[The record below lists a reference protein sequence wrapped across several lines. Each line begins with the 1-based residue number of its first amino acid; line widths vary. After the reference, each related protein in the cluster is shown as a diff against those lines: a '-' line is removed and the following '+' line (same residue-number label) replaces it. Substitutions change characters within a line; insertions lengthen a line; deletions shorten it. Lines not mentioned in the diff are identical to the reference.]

1 MALLTDGSE
10 KSGSALGDM
19 CMWLESLSLLNF
31 RCFKDLTVEFDKK
44 LTVIVAENGL
54 GKTAILDAI
63 ATGYG
68 RYLTKLPNIKGR
80 TTSETD
86 VRLSKGEQKERV
98 MAIHWEARTTE
109 NELIEWSSIR
119 RAPLTRITFQ
129 KLMAGQPDGR
139 FQAGSKVMDEYT
151 RRLVEAEDA
160 GDSVLIPV
168 IAYYGTNRAIREDVK
183 RRRNFKKQFERFAA
197 LEGALDP
204 DSRFRAAFEWFNA
217 LEDEERREREARR
230 SFKYVHPELEA
241 VRRAMIRML
250 PDGFSNP
257 RTEIRP
263 LRFVIDRTL
272 PDGVITTFRISQLSD
287 GYRVVLGLVM
297 DLARRLAQANG
308 AYASKLKKRT
318 SVLDLPAIA
327 LIDEVDLHLHPIWQQ
342 TILSDLMRTFPGT
355 QFIVTTHSPQ
365 VLSTV
370 RKENIRVIARDQYG
384 NVAAMK
390 PLGRTYGRPSGDV
403 MHSVML
409 VDPQPPIAEKAD
421 LELLTALVDQGKYSS
436 KKAKDLMSAL
446 LIALGEEHP
455 QLQRLQRSILRKRVL
470 MS

>member
-1 MALLTDGSE
+1 MDLQFRFGIR
-10 KSGSALGDM
+10 GM
-19 CMWLESLSLLNF
+19 CMWLERLSLLNF
-31 RCFKDLTVEFDKK
+31 RCFKDITIEFDKR

-63 ATGYG
+63 AIGFG
-68 RYLTKLPNIKGR
+68 RYLTKLPDVKGR
-80 TTSETD
+80 TTTETD
-86 VRLSKGEQKERV
+86 VRLSRGEQRERV
-98 MAIHWEARTTE
+98 MAIHWEARTAD
-109 NELIEWSSIR
+109 NEVLAWSSTR

-129 KLMAGQPDGR
+129 KLMAVQPGNR
-139 FQAGSKVMDEYT
+139 YQAGAKDMDEFT
-151 RRLVEAEDA
+151 RRLVESEDA
-160 GDSVLIPV
+160 GDLGLIPV

-217 LEDEERREREARR
+217 LEDEERRERAARR
-230 SFKYVHPELEA
+230 SFKYVQPELEA

-250 PDGFSNP
+250 PGGFSNP

-263 LRFVIDRTL
+263 LRFVIDRTM
-272 PDGVITTFRISQLSD
+272 PDGATTTFRISQLSD

-308 AYASKLKKRT
+308 AYASTLKKRT

-327 LIDEVDLHLHPIWQQ
+327 LIDEVDLHLHPVWQQ
-342 TILSDLMRTFPGT
+342 IILTDLMRTFPCT

-370 RKENIRVIARDQYG
+370 KRDNIRIIAPDQHG

-409 VDPQPPIAEKAD
+409 VDPQPPINEKAD
-421 LELLTALVDQGKYSS
+421 LEILTALVDQGKSES
-436 KKAKDLMSAL
+436 KKAKDLMDTL
-446 LIALGEEHP
+446 VMKLGEEHP
-455 QLQRLQRSILRKRVL
+455 QLQRLQRSILRKRML
-470 MS
+470 KA